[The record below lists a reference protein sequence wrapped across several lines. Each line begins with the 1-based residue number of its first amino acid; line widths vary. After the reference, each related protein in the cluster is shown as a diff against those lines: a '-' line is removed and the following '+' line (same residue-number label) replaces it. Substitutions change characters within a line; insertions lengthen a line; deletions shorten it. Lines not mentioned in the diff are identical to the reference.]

1 MTLWDSQYLEWK
13 LTWELSWAPEE
24 RFIPKVDAI
33 SAPAQV
39 AIKLPSISTLNH
51 MICDT
56 FLSLC
61 FFALGLTRF
70 LSEAWCTTMYW
81 WVLSVNSIISDISI
95 ETWEEKLDLANCEI
109 KQSPDQ
115 GLRWKHQE
123 ASSSCRL
130 HLSLMNIFWSGSLD
144 KTDTYRV
151 YTSRDSTSFLT
162 FSTRWSNS
170 TKLFLIRMNMKPT

>member
-1 MTLWDSQYLEWK
+1 
-13 LTWELSWAPEE
+13 
-24 RFIPKVDAI
+24 
-33 SAPAQV
+33 
-39 AIKLPSISTLNH
+39 
-51 MICDT
+51 MIWDT

-61 FFALGLTRF
+61 FFYLRLTLF

-95 ETWEEKLDLANCEI
+95 ETWVEKLYPANWER
-109 KQSPDQ
+109 KESLGQ

-123 ASSSCRL
+123 VSSSCRL
-130 HLSLMNIFWSGSLD
+130 HLSLMNIFWPVSLD
-144 KTDTYRV
+144 KTDYYRM

-170 TKLFLIRMNMKPT
+170 TKLFLIRMNMKKLFLIRMNMKTTCCQKLPEAKETVNVHLNQLTINFSTN